1 MRTRLTKN
9 DRRAGI
15 LAEARKLFA
24 ARGYARTEMENI
36 RLACQLS
43 RGGLYHHF
51 GNKRAVLDALVE
63 EEILALADVLRET
76 SVWPIAV
83 LLDAGSCHLGNDPGI
98 VANLNTKEEQLEY
111 LSSLE
116 VAMGQHLNKVLAL
129 RFGDIIRPEFDAGHV
144 AELFLTVN
152 MHINRRQILGE
163 WNDAQAAGFAA
174 TALQALE
181 KFLKDPSELQ
191 SAIAELKKVGNA

>member
-9 DRRAGI
+9 DRRTGI

-24 ARGYARTEMENI
+24 ARGYARTEMEDI

-63 EEILALADVLRET
+63 EEILALVDVLRET

-83 LLDAGSCHLGNDPGI
+83 LLDAGSSHLGNDLGI
-98 VANLNTKEEQLEY
+98 VADLNTKEEQLEY

-163 WNDAQAAGFAA
+163 WDDAQSAGFAA

-181 KFLKDPSELQ
+181 KFLIDPSELQ